1 MTLNLNLAPP
11 TFKIDHDFGSHLL
24 IKVPAAMTVGEFRD
38 KSIEYTNDIDR
49 VCHFDLGWITIT
61 IRPGWTVDD
70 LLRAY
75 YERMKFEVTVKK
87 EITEQNIA
95 GHIIHVSDEQRA
107 LAHILNAM
115 AEEYRQMDFGVM
127 ASDMEDMAKH
137 LTPDGIELVR
147 AIDRN
152 ALLPT
157 EKPNA

>member
-1 MTLNLNLAPP
+1 
-11 TFKIDHDFGSHLL
+11 
-24 IKVPAAMTVGEFRD
+24 
-38 KSIEYTNDIDR
+38 
-49 VCHFDLGWITIT
+49 
-61 IRPGWTVDD
+61 
-70 LLRAY
+70 
-75 YERMKFEVTVKK
+75 MKFEVTVTK

-95 GHIIHVSDEQRA
+95 GHIIHVSDEHRA